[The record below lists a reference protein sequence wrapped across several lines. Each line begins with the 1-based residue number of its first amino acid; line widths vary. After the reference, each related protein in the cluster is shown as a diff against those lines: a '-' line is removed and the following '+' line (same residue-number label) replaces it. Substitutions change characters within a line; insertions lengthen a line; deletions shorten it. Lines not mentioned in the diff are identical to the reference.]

1 MYIEEYEILHFKER
15 NYMANNVDK
24 LSRWVII
31 RQAIRRILK
40 PKIIRE
46 WTALWKEVGFRGFVK
61 RKGWKM
67 MVAIII
73 FYLIRDSFLYLLL
86 PYLAARGLF
95 GN

>member
-1 MYIEEYEILHFKER
+1 MKEKM
-15 NYMANNVDK
+15 NNNVK
-24 LSRWVII
+24 KISRREII
-31 RQAIRRILK
+31 KQGLRRILK

-46 WTALWKEVGFRGFVK
+46 WTALWKEVGFWQFVK
-61 RKGWKM
+61 QKGWRIV
-67 MVAIII
+67 VAIII